1 MKTYLDCIPC
11 FIRQTVEVLRF
22 VTDDSDLQERI
33 VKKVLVETA
42 QFDLRQSPPY
52 MARRIHEYVRNITG
66 VKDPY
71 KQVKERFNRAALEM
85 YPKLKKIVQ
94 GSSDPVAE
102 AIKISIAGNII
113 DFGATAGIS
122 EELVEETLK
131 CCLRQEIPGDMLER
145 FKESVSDA
153 RYILFLGD
161 NAGET
166 VFDRI
171 LIEEMPMERIV
182 YAVKGGPIINDAT
195 LEDAEAAGLTGI
207 VRVIDNGCDAPG
219 TILSLCS
226 TGFLDEFAKADLVI
240 AKGQANYETLSE
252 VKDKEIFFLLKIKC
266 PVIAADIGYNT
277 GEMVVKRIRK

>member
-11 FIRQTVEVLRF
+11 FIRQTVEALRF
-22 VTDDSDLQERI
+22 VTDDPYLQEKI
-33 VKKVLVETA
+33 VKKVLVETS
-42 QFDLRQSPPY
+42 QLDLRQSPPH
-52 MARRIHEYVRNITG
+52 MARRIHEHIRNLTG

-71 KQVKERFNRAALEM
+71 KKIKERFNQAALEM
-85 YPKLKKIVQ
+85 YPELKKMVQ
-94 GSSDPVAE
+94 SSPDPIEKAV
-102 AIKISIAGNII
+102 KVSIAGNII
-113 DFGATAGIS
+113 DFGVKADIN
-122 EELVEETLK
+122 EKMVEETLE
-131 CCLRQEIPGDMLER
+131 CCLQQELPTDTLQK
-145 FKESVSDA
+145 FKESISNAD
-153 RYILFLGD
+153 RILFLGD

-219 TILSLCS
+219 TILNLCS
-226 TGFLDEFAKADLVI
+226 SEFLGEFAKADLVI

-252 VKDKEIFFLLKIKC
+252 VKDKEIFFLLKVKC
-266 PVIAADIGYNT
+266 PVIAADIGCNT